1 MELKCSKKELA
12 IEILKKIR
20 SAIERLE
27 ERTKDIK
34 SVDDFLTSSYGM
46 EKLDA
51 SCMLLIAIGES
62 IKSFDKITDKK
73 VLCEDASIPWTE
85 IMGVRDIIA
94 HHYFDIDAEE
104 IYNIIKF
111 DLKPLLQSIDNFI
124 DKLHNLPSI

>member
-1 MELKCSKKELA
+1 MELKYSKKELA
-12 IEILKKIR
+12 IEILEKIKN
-20 SAIERLE
+20 AIERLE
-27 ERTKDIK
+27 ERTKDIR
-34 SVDDFLTSSYGM
+34 SVDDFLMSSYGM

>member
-12 IEILKKIR
+12 IEILEKIKN
-20 SAIERLE
+20 AIERLE
-27 ERTKDIK
+27 ERTKDIR
-34 SVDDFLTSSYGM
+34 SVDDFLMSSYGM

>member
-1 MELKCSKKELA
+1 MELKYSKKELA
-12 IEILKKIR
+12 IEILKKIK

-73 VLCEDASIPWTE
+73 VLCEDDSIPWTE

-124 DKLHNLPSI
+124 DKLHNLPPI